1 MCVLM
6 SLVRVTY
13 MSIGKQIFT
22 GAARGSHLKSKA
34 GRLQKEVEMRSGHPA
49 QVCQALRVL
58 SGLL

>member
-1 MCVLM
+1 M

-49 QVCQALRVL
+49 QVCQALRVI